1 MALNAAFH
9 YVNMYG
15 IYKKSTTKKKPENGL
30 SQISFSVLTFSHKGL
45 FTNYVMPLR
54 SVGGQQ
60 NITIAN
66 FIK

>member
-1 MALNAAFH
+1 MTQEFEERVPSFTNE
-9 YVNMYG
+9 V
-15 IYKKSTTKKKPENGL
+15 TKGP
-30 SQISFSVLTFSHKGL
+30 

-54 SVGGQQ
+54 WVGGQQ